1 MMTAGFLHGPGPGSG
16 LPDLVTGPRAC
27 QSSLS
32 FQLLSL
38 PDRFRGALE
47 WANGSSEEPLRL
59 VRITAAGLLLC
70 GTVVAIA
77 LALTGVA
84 PRALRL
90 VGMFWAIYGLVA
102 GITSG
107 VLEPVLDGVP
117 RLLADAG
124 LIRAGQGY
132 SAIET
137 LVVRGRLE
145 AAAEAYRERALQR
158 RDRVEATV
166 RRAAL
171 LAGPLGQPETALVE
185 LQALR
190 DSRLGSADDLRVGVA
205 LVDIHEQRLG
215 DPARAMAELR
225 RLIDRH
231 PDGRAIPRIRREL
244 ADLKAGQRNPE

>member
-1 MMTAGFLHGPGPGSG
+1 MALH
-16 LPDLVTGPRAC
+16 
-27 QSSLS
+27 
-32 FQLLSL
+32 
-38 PDRFRGALE
+38 DRFRDALE

-59 VRITAAGLLLC
+59 VRITAGGLLLF

-77 LALTGVA
+77 LVLTGVA
-84 PRALRL
+84 PRAIRL

-107 VLEPVLDGVP
+107 VLEPVVDGIS
-117 RLLADAG
+117 RLLADVG
-124 LIRAGQGY
+124 LVRAGQGY

-137 LVVRGRLE
+137 LVVRGRLQE
-145 AAAEAYRERALQR
+145 AAEAYRERAVHR

-190 DSRLGSADDLRVGVA
+190 DGRLGTAEDLRVGTA
-205 LVDIHEQRLG
+205 LVDIYERRLD
-215 DPARAMAELR
+215 DPGRAMAELR

-231 PDGRAIPRIRREL
+231 PDGRAIRRLRREL
-244 ADLKAGQRNPE
+244 AALKAEQREPE

>member
-1 MMTAGFLHGPGPGSG
+1 M
-16 LPDLVTGPRAC
+16 
-27 QSSLS
+27 
-32 FQLLSL
+32 SL
-38 PDRFRGALE
+38 PDRFRDALE

-59 VRITAAGLLLC
+59 VRITAGGLLLF

-102 GITSG
+102 GITGG
-107 VLEPVLDGVP
+107 VLEPVIDGVS
-117 RLLADAG
+117 RLLTDAG
-124 LIRAGQGY
+124 LMRAGRGF

-137 LVVRGRLE
+137 LVVRGRVE
-145 AAAEAYRERALQR
+145 EAAEAYRERALER

-190 DSRLGSADDLRVGVA
+190 DGRLGTAEDLRVGIA
-205 LVDIHEQRLG
+205 LVDIYERRLDAPG
-215 DPARAMAELR
+215 RAMAELR

-231 PDGRAIPRIRREL
+231 PDGRAIRRLRQEL
-244 ADLKAGQRNPE
+244 ADLKAEQRNPE